1 MINKIAVVVT
11 LVLVLLFGALI
22 FLAVHYYGKYA
33 VALKDNLTLT
43 QDNENAALV
52 ITNQARFMT
61 IFNTIARG
69 TINAQANNTAASH
82 DRQVVI
88 QTIIKTEPCAATPVP
103 AAASDILLKHYN
115 EVRANT
121 GDADTVQPDSA
132 VSSQSATK

>member
-43 QDNENAALV
+43 QDNANAALI
-52 ITNQARFMT
+52 ITNQARLFT
-61 IFNTIARG
+61 VFNTIAG
-69 TINAQANNTAASH
+69 ATINAQANNTAASQ

-103 AAASDILLKHYN
+103 AAATDILLKHYN
-115 EVRANT
+115 EIRKDA
-121 GDADTVQPDSA
+121 GDADTSQPDGA
-132 VSSQSATK
+132 VSSQPATK